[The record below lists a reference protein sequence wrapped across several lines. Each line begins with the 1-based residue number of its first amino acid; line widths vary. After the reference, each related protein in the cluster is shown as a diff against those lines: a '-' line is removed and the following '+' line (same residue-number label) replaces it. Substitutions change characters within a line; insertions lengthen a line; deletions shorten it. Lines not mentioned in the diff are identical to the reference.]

1 MNHDRAQLEALG
13 NAPRDFR
20 SRVPDVLANSEDRL
34 VAKNRAS
41 GDSALNPLRV
51 FSIADSEEQ
60 ILVSIDDKLSRLAR
74 GDAAGEDVVR
84 DLVWYL
90 VLLLLSRV

>member
-20 SRVPDVLANSEDRL
+20 SRVHDVLANIEEML
-34 VAKNRAS
+34 VEKNRAY
-41 GDSALNPLRV
+41 GDSALNPIRV
-51 FSIADSEEQ
+51 FSKADSEEQ

-84 DLVWYL
+84 DLVGYL